1 VDPFDLIE
9 GMTNLLDA
17 GYAVAAADYPG
28 MGVAGPDSYL
38 VGVTEGNSVLDAVRA
53 ARHLDQTGVTADSD
67 VLLWGHSQGGHAVLF
82 AAQQAP
88 SYAPDLKLTAAA
100 VAAPAADLATLLDD
114 DIGDVS
120 GVSLGSY
127 AFQTYQSVYGPS
139 TPGMALTQVLTDDG
153 AAATPQMAQLCLIG
167 QNSQLHEIAGPLV
180 GKYLSHDPAT
190 TAPWAGIL
198 QQNTPGNAPITVPLF
213 VAQGLADQLV
223 HPAATEQ
230 FVRQQCT
237 KGTHVTFKEVP
248 GAGHGQIALDVVPD
262 VLTFFAG
269 ARAGAPPAS
278 TC

>member
-1 VDPFDLIE
+1 VPRSPPNPGRHIPFK
-9 GMTNLLDA
+9 T
-17 GYAVAAADYPG
+17 PR
-28 MGVAGPDSYL
+28 S
-38 VGVTEGNSVLDAVRA
+38 VRA
-53 ARHLDQTGVTADSD
+53 RVKPKLD
-67 VLLWGHSQGGHAVLF
+67 
-82 AAQQAP
+82 
-88 SYAPDLKLTAAA
+88 
-100 VAAPAADLATLLDD
+100 
-114 DIGDVS
+114 GDPP
-120 GVSLGSY
+120 LH
-127 AFQTYQSVYGPS
+127 PH
-139 TPGMALTQVLTDDG
+139 
-153 AAATPQMAQLCLIG
+153 C

-180 GKYLSHDPAT
+180 GNYLSHDPAT

-237 KGTHVTFKEVP
+237 KGTQVTFKEVP